1 MINRISSFHNYQA
14 VQNDLRRQETKVHH
28 NQEQLASGKKL
39 LTPADNPL
47 ATHYIQNV
55 SQQEEQLHQYIDAIT
70 LVRNRLSHQEVLVSN
85 AEEFSDDATR
95 NVMEMINGA
104 LSPQDRDAHARELQ
118 EMEKNLMHLANSQ
131 DESGNYV
138 FAGTKPKT
146 QPFFRDNN
154 GNVTYSGDGYQ
165 RKMRISNSLEMPFNS
180 PGDELFMKID
190 NPFGD
195 FEPKYQLQS
204 GSELLLDT
212 ARNSQSDDDSTYKVS
227 FVGLPGGQFGYQLEQ
242 NDSVVKTGEFN
253 PKEGINYQ
261 DGDNTLNIKFKGQI
275 KAGDQVTLEP
285 RSTFS
290 LFDSFQ
296 DAIKYSKGSVSDAS
310 STAELQRASEELHEG
325 FLHLTKAR
333 TDIGA
338 RLNTLDI
345 QEDQHQDFKISLA
358 KSKSEFEDLDYSDAV
373 IEFNENSRALEA
385 SQKAFGKTK
394 DLTLFNYI

>member
-1 MINRISSFHNYQA
+1 MINRIASFHNYQA

-28 NQEQLASGKKL
+28 NQAQLASGKKL

-55 SQQEEQLHQYIDAIT
+55 SQQEEQLNQYLDAIT

-85 AEEFSDDATR
+85 AEEFADDATR

-104 LSPQDRDAHARELQ
+104 LSPEDRDAHARELQ
-118 EMEKNLMHLANSQ
+118 EMEKNLLHLANSQ
-131 DESGNYV
+131 DESGNYI
-138 FAGTKPKT
+138 FAGTKPKV

-154 GNVTYSGDGYQ
+154 DKVTYSGDQYQ
-165 RKMRISNSLEMPFNS
+165 RKMRISNSLEMPFNT
-180 PGDELFMKID
+180 PGDQLLMKID

-195 FEPKYQLQS
+195 FEPKYQLQK
-204 GSELLLDT
+204 GSELLLDS
-212 ARNSQSDDDSTYKVS
+212 ARSNNSDNSTYKVS
-227 FVGLPGGQFGYQLEQ
+227 FVGLPSGKFGYQLEQ
-242 NDSVVKTGEFN
+242 DGSVVKTGEFN
-253 PKEGINYQ
+253 PKEGINYT
-261 DGDNTLNIKFKGQI
+261 DGDNSLDVKFKGQI
-275 KAGDQVTLEP
+275 KAGDQVTLKP
-285 RSTFS
+285 RTSFS
-290 LFDSFQ
+290 LFNSFQ
-296 DAIKYSKGSVSDAS
+296 DAIEYSKKPVSDAS
-310 STAELQRASEELHEG
+310 ATAELQRVSEELHEG

-338 RLNTLDI
+338 RLNTLDT
-345 QEDQHQDFKISLA
+345 QEDQHRDFKISLA